1 MVTLKEKCEHLIKN
15 EVLFESNNCG
25 QLKVIEY
32 INGKGV
38 VVQFIET
45 WYKTITQLGNV
56 IRGSVRDRLK
66 PSVCG
71 VGVVGVEVTR
81 INGQQLKEYEIWS
94 SMLKWCYNIKTQQN
108 IPTYKNCEVSGNF
121 KYFPYFKDWC
131 NNQIGFNQEDWQ
143 LDKDILIKGNKVYS
157 EDPCCF
163 VPQEINTLFTK
174 SDKAR
179 GEHMIGV
186 SSHGQTGKFH
196 SRVNIGGEMVHL
208 GLFETELE
216 AFYAYKEAK
225 EERIKHLADKWKD
238 QIDLRV
244 YNALMN
250 YQVETTD

>member
-1 MVTLKEKCEHLIKN
+1 MKLKEKCEHLIKN

-45 WYKTITQLGNV
+45 GYKTTTQLGNV

-71 VGVVGVEVTR
+71 VGVVGVESTH
-81 INGQQLKEYEIWS
+81 INGRQLKEYEIWS
-94 SMLKWCYNIKTQQN
+94 SMLKRCYSIKTQQN

-131 NNQIGFNQEDWQ
+131 NNQIGFNIEGFE
-143 LDKDILIKGNKVYS
+143 LDKDILIKGNKMYS
-157 EDPCCF
+157 EDTCVF
-163 VPQEINTLFTK
+163 VPMEINTLFTK
-174 SDKAR
+174 SNNAR
-179 GEHMIGV
+179 GVYMIGV
-186 SSHGQTGKFH
+186 SKHRQTDKFH

-225 EERIKHLADKWKD
+225 EERIKHLADKWKE
-238 QIDLRV
+238 QIDPRV
-244 YNALMN
+244 YDALVS
-250 YQVETTD
+250 YQVEITD